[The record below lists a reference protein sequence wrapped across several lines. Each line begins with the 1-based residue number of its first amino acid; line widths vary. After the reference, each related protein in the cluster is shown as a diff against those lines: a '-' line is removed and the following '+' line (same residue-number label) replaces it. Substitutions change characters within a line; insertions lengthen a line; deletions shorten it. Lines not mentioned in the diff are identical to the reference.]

1 MAAWA
6 KVVAHHTKTGGRFP
20 TSWSA
25 PTFRSVDL
33 LYVYS
38 QELVR
43 NGVDPDVGLKHIMRL
58 RGQASL
64 SDQVNALYNA
74 SDVGL
79 SIGDG
84 YGSG

>member
-6 KVVAHHTKTGGRFP
+6 KVVAHHTKIGGTVPRGRRRHL
-20 TSWSA
+20 
-25 PTFRSVDL
+25 RSVDL
-33 LYVYS
+33 LYVYCRS
-38 QELVR
+38 SSER
-43 NGVDPDVGLKHIMRL
+43 VDPDVGLKHIMRL
-58 RGQASL
+58 GGDIAVRF
-64 SDQVNALYNA
+64 QVNALYNA